1 MNRKKSKRIS
11 KHARTLQLEWVRSL
25 LSDEEASKIN
35 MDNLDEFLPEQT
47 HLWARQTMFTS
58 FYTKKWLSN
67 KIKQLLRIYPDKEV
81 EDITSADV
89 AWKAAQR

>member
-1 MNRKKSKRIS
+1 
-11 KHARTLQLEWVRSL
+11 
-25 LSDEEASKIN
+25 